1 MTPVP
6 DPNRHCPAV
15 AVAVDA
21 GVTSKGGNRSH
32 IEQIAKR
39 RASSLIMEWRLIIYH
54 KDEEE
59 EEQISF
65 RIKVSTSDICNWE
78 TMDKSFRIINNSYK
92 IIKEEKYYKGCIELI
107 LKKIFLYDFGSMDL
121 TQL

>member
-1 MTPVP
+1 
-6 DPNRHCPAV
+6 
-15 AVAVDA
+15 
-21 GVTSKGGNRSH
+21 
-32 IEQIAKR
+32 
-39 RASSLIMEWRLIIYH
+39 MEWRLIIYH

>member
-6 DPNRHCPAV
+6 DPNRHCPAVAV

-92 IIKEEKYYKGCIELI
+92 IIKENNITRAALN
-107 LKKIFLYDFGSMDL
+107 
-121 TQL
+121 